1 MKKIRR
7 KTHILLE
14 QIRDYLAENN
24 GGPMTAMAIKE
35 WHAGEYGRT
44 TPTSNAIA
52 YMVVFHGVSI
62 VGVKRNDTLL
72 GGYYFRCRTVRRC
85 FSLGMVE
92 NNIW

>member
-35 WHAGEYGRT
+35 WHAGKYGRT

-52 YMVVFHGVSI
+52 SAMKLHGKKYGIRKITRDSVH
-62 VGVKRNDTLL
+62 GR
-72 GGYYFRCRTVRRC
+72 
-85 FSLGMVE
+85 FSWGLDRGSE
-92 NNIW
+92 EE